1 MEKKNAI
8 FRLLCFVILSAALA
22 SCINMNDPERQIQ
35 YLNAYQTFDK
45 EMVAHI
51 PAKLLNETFTY
62 SMTSPAGAGKHS
74 YAGMRVQVKY
84 WKESKYLEEKER
96 YQKEAQFSGKSND
109 QSWIVMQ
116 TDNDEN
122 IQDLIDEGRIPIPQS
137 AFYED
142 GYNGSK
148 HRFEKADVF
157 VLEFGEGDDLKE
169 KFPEDEKIP
178 NGKKYSFSRGCTFDD
193 EKQVIIYWLIY
204 W

>member
-1 MEKKNAI
+1 M
-8 FRLLCFVILSAALA
+8 LSAAMA
-22 SCINMNDPERQIQ
+22 SCINMNDPARQVQ

-62 SMTSPAGAGKHS
+62 SMSSPAGAGKHS
-74 YAGMRVQVKY
+74 HAGMRVQVKH
-84 WKESKYLEEKER
+84 WRKSKYQKEKER
-96 YQKEAQFSGKSND
+96 YQEDAQFIGITND
-109 QSWIVMQ
+109 QSWIVIQ
-116 TDNDEN
+116 TDNVEN
-122 IQDLIDEGRIPIPQS
+122 IQDLIDEGRIPIPKS
-137 AFYED
+137 ALYED

-148 HRFEKADVF
+148 HSFEKADVF
-157 VLEFGEGDDLKE
+157 VLEYGEGDDLKE
-169 KFPEDEKIP
+169 KFPEDETIP